1 MKDEFQRYLDR
12 QFASYKK
19 SKEMSDFKD
28 EVLTNLSDRYDEF
41 KAQGFSDKESYDK
54 SIEAVG
60 DYTHILKS
68 IDAKTPTKTAWAYSK
83 LIFSVSA
90 LYFIIL
96 FTVYAAV
103 SFWVEAWNQTW
114 LILLVGCVVY
124 AVVMLAFGAKNAAV
138 TGKNAKMRIQTT
150 MTFLVVT
157 LLAYF
162 TVSFVTHAWD
172 KTWLI
177 FVDSFALWSTVD
189 LALAKLKER
198 KRPLNLRVDFAIM
211 NWSIAAYLTAS
222 VLVGTITFW
231 KTSWLIFLVGL
242 AAVFVHRSVLYYKK
256 YAAEIKS
263 GK

>member
-1 MKDEFQRYLDR
+1 MKEEFQRYLDK

-41 KAQGFSDKESYDK
+41 IAQGFSEKESYKK

-60 DYTHILKS
+60 DYTEILKN
-68 IDAKTPTKTAWAYSK
+68 IDAKTPTKTAFAYSK
-83 LIFSVSA
+83 LLFSVSA
-90 LYFIIL
+90 LYFILL
-96 FTVYAAV
+96 FVAYAVA
-103 SFWVEAWNQTW
+103 SFWGSDWGHTW
-114 LILLVGCVVY
+114 LILLVGFVVY
-124 AVVMLAFGAKNAAV
+124 AVVILALTTKNAAV
-138 TGKNAKMRIQTT
+138 TGKNVKMRIHTT
-150 MTFLVVT
+150 MTFLVVA

-162 TVSFVTHAWD
+162 TVSFVTSDWTR
-172 KTWLI
+172 TWLI
-177 FVDSFALWSTVD
+177 FVDIFALWSTVD
-189 LALAKLKER
+189 IVLAKLKER

-222 VLVGTITFW
+222 VLVGTIW
-231 KTSWLIFLVGL
+231 KTSWLIVLVGL
-242 AAVFVHRSVLYYKK
+242 AAVFVRRSVLYYKK